1 MQFVR
6 NGPDIPERLLQAHE
20 DGRVVFFC
28 GAGISCPVLPG
39 FAGLVCRLYTKF
51 RVTPNDRQ
59 KKAIKTGQYDF
70 AVGLLEA
77 EVTGGR
83 AEVRKELAS
92 ILRNLTK
99 SNKGTTAHESLLT
112 LSRNREDGSTRLVTT
127 NFDRLFEMAIADKPA
142 QIKRFRAPLL
152 PIQKKKWNGLV
163 YLHGLLPEDP
173 TSDELARLVVSD
185 ADFGREYLT
194 EGWAARFVSEL
205 FRNYI
210 VCFVGYRLNDP
221 VLRYITAAIA
231 DEHEQGEPPLEIFA
245 FGSYSRD
252 EEEEKRKEW
261 EDKNVTPIL
270 YLKDDEHTRLLNTL
284 REWSET
290 YRYGVCGK
298 ERIVTK
304 YAKRHPSE
312 STKENDFVS
321 RVMWALSDPSG
332 LPARC
337 FAKLD
342 PVPSLDWLDPL
353 LEKRYNR
360 SDLDRFCISNKAGFD
375 KWYTFSLLRRPSPS
389 ASAPCMTL
397 VNTGEQNSRWDEVMQ
412 SLAPWLTRH
421 LNNSN
426 LLLWMTNLG
435 GSPHPNLVKLI
446 ESKLDKLNELKRD
459 NNTTELE
466 HIRSNAPDAIPN
478 PSMQT
483 LWHLLLTDRVST
495 GHDWEHYFALS
506 LWKTRFK
513 RYGLTTTLRLELLK
527 CLAPRVSLQPAE
539 IDDNNRSEHIKK
551 LVGWQAVLFEDDVI
565 HGLKELAKDRFW
577 INASPDLLTELSSLL
592 RDALDLT
599 CELGGTDDQNYL
611 SHFPISELVK
621 NMDECDRIHN
631 WAPLISLICNAWLS
645 MSRQSPE
652 RARYTAEGWLREP
665 YPLFRRLAF
674 FAATQGEAIP
684 SRQGLNWL
692 LADEHQWLWSPETK
706 RETMRLLVALAPQ
719 LTKDGMIELEKAIL
733 NGPPQVAPEKHIE
746 PEHQARIADGDIWLR
761 LAKIKQAG
769 ATLSKNGR
777 KKLAELSDKH
787 PDRKLDE
794 NELDEFTPSSL
805 VRVRDGGNFSP
816 TPRRRRELTEWI
828 KQPSTD
834 HRQIDDWQQR
844 CRNNFATTAC
854 ALYALSKEGDWPAN
868 HWSVALQEWS
878 EEKLA
883 KRSWRYMAPLLANA
897 TDEQLQTFVHELS
910 FWLRATA
917 KTFKGRD
924 EIFLTLCKRVL
935 YLKDKNE
942 LDSDNDYVMR
952 AVNHSIGCATGALL
966 SWWYRRKSEDGQGL
980 PNELKPTFTELCNSE
995 DDKFRHGRVLLAGG
1009 LLSLFRVDQKWTKEH
1024 LLPLFNWQASETEAC
1039 AVWQG
1044 FLINPRLCS
1053 LLMEVLKRDFLE
1065 TASHYEMIA
1074 NYSGRRTSYGEQ
1086 YASLL
1091 ASAAINRFATFEAK
1105 ELAAAVRALPPDGL
1119 SCTAQTLARLAE
1131 SSGKQGAD
1139 YWRNRAAPFMR
1150 EIWPQ
1155 TRDKIYPAVMTDLG
1169 RVCIA
1174 AQDSFPEAFD
1184 QLKYWLQPTTNP
1196 SQYYDRYHH
1205 TLLQQLNKTKICSH
1219 SPEQALDFLDLV
1231 IPKRQCYI
1239 PRELRACLET
1249 IQTSKPELG
1258 RDTKYQRLMERVRQQ
1273 EEG

>member
-20 DGRVVFFC
+20 DGREVFFC

-112 LSRNREDGSTRLVTT
+112 LSKTRLVTT
-127 NFDRLFEMAIADKPA
+127 NFDRLFEKVIIGKSIE
-142 QIKRFRAPLL
+142 IKCFQAPFL

-210 VCFVGYRLNDP
+210 VCFAGYRLNDP

-245 FGSYSRD
+245 FGSYSSD

-261 EDKNVTPIL
+261 EGKNVTPIL

-332 LPARC
+332 LPARR

-353 LEKRYNR
+353 LEERYNR
-360 SDLDRFCISNKAGFD
+360 SDLNRFNISNKAGFGER
-375 KWYTFSLLRRPSPS
+375 YTFSLLRRPSPS

-421 LNNSN
+421 LNNPT
-426 LLLWMTNLG
+426 LLLWMANLG
-435 GSPHPNLVKLI
+435 GSPHPNLVRLI

-459 NNTTELE
+459 NNTADLD
-466 HIRSNAPDAIPN
+466 HIRFNTSNTIPT
-478 PSMQT
+478 PAMQT
-483 LWHLLLTDRVST
+483 LWRLLLTDRVSS
-495 GHDWEHYFALS
+495 GSGWERYFALG

-1044 FLINPRLCS
+1044 FLISPRLCS
-1053 LLMEVLKRDFLE
+1053 LLMEVLKPAFLE
-1065 TASHYEMIA
+1065 TASHYEA
-1074 NYSGRRTSYGEQ
+1074 LASHGEQ

-1091 ASAAINRFATFEAK
+1091 AFAALNLGDAFETK
-1105 ELAAAVRALPPDGL
+1105 ELATATHALPPDGL
-1119 SCTAQTLARLAE
+1119 HYVAQTLVSVIE
-1131 SSGKQGAD
+1131 GAD
-1139 YWRNRAAPFMR
+1139 NKRDCWTNRVAPYIRENWPKTRN
-1150 EIWPQ
+1150 
-1155 TRDKIYPAVMTDLG
+1155 KIYPGVTADLG

-1174 AQDSFPEAFD
+1174 AQEMFPEAFEL
-1184 QLKYWLQPTTNP
+1184 LKHWLQPASDP
-1196 SQYYDRYHH
+1196 SHYHNILVQKLH
-1205 TLLQQLNKTKICSH
+1205 ETEICSQF
-1219 SPEQALDFLDLV
+1219 PEQALDFLDLV
-1231 IPKRQCYI
+1231 MPNQQCYI
-1239 PRELRACLET
+1239 PRELRACLGT
-1249 IQTSKPELG
+1249 IQISKPELG
-1258 RDTKYQRLMERVRQQ
+1258 KDTKHRRLMERVRQQ
-1273 EEG
+1273 EH